1 MRHCCNLKALFAI
14 AAALLL
20 AGCQTIP
27 PDPGPTNG
35 NTVPIELPPIEYD
48 TGDFANV

>member
-1 MRHCCNLKALFAI
+1 MHRHRYLTLLAI
-14 AAALLL
+14 VTSLLL
-20 AGCQTIP
+20 VGCQTTP
-27 PDPGPTNG
+27 PDPAPVNG